1 MEQKRVLLCLAVVAV
16 MAIVVAL
23 QPQDTSVDCGAV
35 ARSGELPYKSMTYI
49 NFAHIWTNSI
59 KYQYLLMGSHLI
71 KPTRAESYVLKP

>member
-1 MEQKRVLLCLAVVAV
+1 MEQKRILLCLAVVAV

-49 NFAHIWTNSI
+49 NFAHIW
-59 KYQYLLMGSHLI
+59 L
-71 KPTRAESYVLKP
+71 